1 MENYTITKEQI
12 LAIEKVGGADVS
24 LYLKETFPEVFK
36 TELEVGKWYK
46 HIRYGYFFC
55 FNGQYDDNSQYGI
68 ANSGEWTTCL
78 SSSNRHIDSFR
89 LATDE
94 EVSAALI
101 NEAKKR
107 GFKSG
112 VKVVGL
118 YNDGRPHQ
126 ITDFIINKD
135 DFTYKT
141 LDNALVC
148 NKLGFRIFA
157 NGKWA
162 EILYQEKTVIPME
175 KALKIIAK
183 KMKVSPENI
192 EIQS

>member
-1 MENYTITKEQI
+1 MKYEITKEQI

-46 HIRYGYFFC
+46 MKGDIHFLC
-55 FNGQYDDNSQYGI
+55 NFNGNIGNNGNSYGFNRTGKWMDNSMCFH
-68 ANSGEWTTCL
+68 NSDTYVE
-78 SSSNRHIDSFR
+78 
-89 LATDE
+89 ATPE
-94 EVSAALI
+94 EVESALI

-107 GFKSG
+107 GFKLG

-118 YNDGRPHQ
+118 YNDGSPHQ

-157 NGKWA
+157 KGKWA
-162 EILYQEKTVIPME
+162 EILSQEKTVVPIA

-192 EIQS
+192 EIQY

>member
-1 MENYTITKEQI
+1 MENYKITKEQI
-12 LAIEKVGGADVS
+12 LETIRTGTDVTER
-24 LYLKETFPEVFK
+24 YFKEIIPEAFNTK
-36 TELEVGKWYK
+36 LDTGKWYK
-46 HIRYGYFFC
+46 SSIDIEFLVYYQSNGFYNYGFWEDKPYR
-55 FNGQYDDNSQYGI
+55 DNLLFGDCWYNMS
-68 ANSGEWTTCL
+68 
-78 SSSNRHIDSFR
+78 R

-94 EVSAALI
+94 EVESALI

-107 GFKSG
+107 GFKLG

-118 YNDGRPHQ
+118 YNDGSPHQ

-157 NGKWA
+157 KGKWA
-162 EILYQEKTVIPME
+162 EILSQEKTVVPMA

-192 EIQS
+192 EIQF